1 MKNVKAV
8 MSDKINWVP
17 VKWILLTE
25 PNWVSSEAHY
35 ENVLEFHWNFVRDTS
50 TALRFNTGIEHER
63 ENNMHSHS
71 IVEVS
76 DKEIEYF
83 TNRFN
88 SRGFSKYWK
97 HRTMGILDYQFG
109 YDTYGYTMDKHNA
122 MPILT
127 KCPKRLA
134 CCRKGRCPH
143 ML

>member
-1 MKNVKAV
+1 MI
-8 MSDKINWVP
+8 DKINWVP
-17 VKWILLTE
+17 VKWIMLSE
-25 PNWVSSEAHY
+25 PNELSSERHY
-35 ENVLEFHWNFVRDTS
+35 EHVLAFHWHLVRDTS
-50 TALRFNTGIEHER
+50 TALRFNTGIEHEW

-83 TNRFN
+83 TKRFN
-88 SRGFSKYWK
+88 SRGFTKYWK
-97 HRTMGILDYQFG
+97 RRTMGILDYKLG
-109 YDTYGYTMDKHNA
+109 YDTYGYTLGKHNA

-143 ML
+143 IT